1 MILLFSLGTALACSA
16 HAFPQLL
23 AGRSVQGIGAGG
35 IFSMVLAIFTDLIP
49 LRLRPKY
56 WAAIQAAWAV
66 GTVAGPVIGGAC
78 AHPTTWRWVFY
89 INFPLCAISLVAV
102 LLLYRP
108 EGSFSTVTQESF
120 LTKSHRLDFVGYG
133 LFLGSTTSFLIGIT
147 WGGVQYNWDS
157 AQVIVPIIL
166 GLAGIAFT
174 ITWEKWGT
182 ESPFLPIWIFE
193 DFRTTA
199 TYLGGMLQGL
209 IVRAI
214 HLAFPES
221 RKILTDHSSSLPK
234 RTTSLF
240 TSKA

>member
-1 MILLFSLGTALACSA
+1 
-16 HAFPQLL
+16 
-23 AGRSVQGIGAGG
+23 
-35 IFSMVLAIFTDLIP
+35 MVLAIFTDLIP